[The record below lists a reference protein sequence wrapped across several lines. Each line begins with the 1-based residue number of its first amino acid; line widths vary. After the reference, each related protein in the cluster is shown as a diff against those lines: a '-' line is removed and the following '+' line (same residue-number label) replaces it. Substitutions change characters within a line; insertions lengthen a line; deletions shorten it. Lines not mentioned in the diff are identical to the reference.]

1 MRLLSPLSLLAFF
14 ACIAL
19 TARAAPMLDLDFR
32 HQDQDAGASA
42 NAVRTIP
49 LPVSATDFPRRG
61 TLSVLFELRGAPST
75 LALPL
80 RAQTSPDGRPATRGF
95 TWIESPLFEARLFVG
110 RGNAGMNFNFHHA
123 EGGTRLA
130 SQPWSRIDG
139 GKPYVLGLT
148 WDLDAAEIATTING
162 VPQGDLRHWGT
173 DYSGLRPRPGT
184 APLKLGGSVRDGS
197 TTASFLVDAAR
208 LDARILSDAEL
219 AALAA
224 AWGAAPLSGEV
235 RTLFDPPLDLS
246 GLQLEPL
253 YEADFST
260 PLPLVTEDSLLESGQ
275 RTRRPPA
282 DAWVLEGDGR
292 AWTEDGALR
301 LATHHDA
308 NKEAHLVLWLN
319 RVFPGDVL
327 VDYTFTPETVQR
339 GLHILFWSARRSA
352 GGDIFELGL
361 PRRHGDFHP
370 YIVGELDSYHASV
383 FATDDQNLRRTANL
397 RKNSGFAL
405 VSVGEDRIGGADT
418 PGPFRVRLLK
428 VGPRM
433 TLAVDDH
440 VVLDYTDDGRSHGPV
455 LDAGHLG
462 LRLMSHTRSAMID
475 RLEVHRVIR

>member
-1 MRLLSPLSLLAFF
+1 MKPRRLFCLAFF

-32 HQDQDAGASA
+32 HQDQD
-42 NAVRTIP
+42 AVRTIP

-80 RAQTSPDGRPATRGF
+80 RAQTGPDGRPVNRGF

-173 DYSGLRPRPGT
+173 DYAGLAPRPGPAT
-184 APLKLGGSVRDGS
+184 LRLGG
-197 TTASFLVDAAR
+197 TLVDGDTRATFAILAAR
-208 LDARILSDAEL
+208 LDDRVLEPAEA

-235 RTLFDPPLDLS
+235 RTVHERPLDLS
-246 GLQLEPL
+246 GLRLEPL
-253 YEADFST
+253 YTADFT
-260 PLPLVTEDSLLESGQ
+260 RPLDLVAESALFDGDR
-275 RTRRPPA
+275 RTRRPPQG
-282 DAWVLEGDGR
+282 AWVLEGDGR
-292 AWTEDGALR
+292 AWTEDGKLH
-301 LATHHDA
+301 LATHHETND
-308 NKEAHLVLWLN
+308 KAHLVLWLH
-319 RVFPGDVL
+319 RVFPGDL
-327 VDYTFTPETVQR
+327 LIDYTFTPRDVNR
-339 GLHILFWSARRSA
+339 GLHILFWSARRAA
-352 GGDIFELGL
+352 GGDIFEPGL
-361 PRRHGDFHP
+361 PRRDGDFRP
-370 YIVGELDSYHASV
+370 YIVGELDSYHVSV

-405 VSVGEDRIGGADT
+405 VGVGEDRIGGSTT

-433 TLAVDDH
+433 TLAVDDT
-440 VVLDYTDDGRSHGPV
+440 VALDYTDDGVSHGPV

-462 LRLMSHTRSAMID
+462 FRFMSHTRSATIE
-475 RLEVHRVIR
+475 RLEVHRVVR